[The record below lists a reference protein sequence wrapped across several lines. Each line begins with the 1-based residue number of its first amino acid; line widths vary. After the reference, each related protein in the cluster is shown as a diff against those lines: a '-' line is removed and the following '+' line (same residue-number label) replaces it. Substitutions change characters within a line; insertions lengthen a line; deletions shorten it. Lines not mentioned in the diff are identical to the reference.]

1 VLELPGDEPTRRE
14 VLLELR
20 YRHQR
25 SQGHALHAMRHA
37 RLAGRQ
43 VLRQLRNRDLGMKRA
58 ARAGAMLITVL
69 GGTGDAL
76 ARAGGGGH
84 GGGGHSSGSHSFHGG
99 GSGGDGFLAVLVMVV
114 LLYFWYRRSQRGGA
128 GASTVPTAGPQAAV
142 MSVLGAA
149 LGQSVATATGQATNG
164 MGLQSLPGA
173 AFAATLRPVV
183 DRIRAQDPG
192 FELEVFLQRAEMT
205 FFLVKRGIQQNNAA
219 AVRPFL
225 SDEVFQQVA
234 SGIAASAAQHR
245 HALLESLNVRAVH
258 VQSAQCDDSGQRLQ
272 VHFDLV
278 YRAKVLSDANQV
290 LADEQADHRH
300 GERWTFIRKA
310 GAITPTNGGVI
321 AARCPAC
328 GAELRLNLDGTCAH
342 CRAGVTNGTVDWIVA
357 SVEQAP
363 FVGYA
368 NDSSLAVAAP
378 NVGQGIAALQA
389 ADPAFSPDAFRE
401 RVKTAFLALQDAWC
415 KQNLDAGR
423 AFLSPGAYFTW
434 RTQLETLAAEGRR
447 NVMEQSTVQRI
458 EPILIVHGR
467 VYDDITVRIAA
478 AAADFEVDK
487 DNRIVFGDR
496 VVRPFTEDWT
506 FQRSVGVAT
515 SQKPGT
521 LENTCPNCGAPV
533 SLTQIGECRY
543 CKAAVTSG
551 KFDWVVSRI
560 TQEEMF
566 GADQGPLE
574 GAGAQIALQ
583 VGGAIVGGL
592 LSSLLS
598 SNSSSQRNDWN

>member
-1 VLELPGDEPTRRE
+1 
-14 VLLELR
+14 
-20 YRHQR
+20 
-25 SQGHALHAMRHA
+25 MRP
-37 RLAGRQ
+37 
-43 VLRQLRNRDLGMKRA
+43 V
-58 ARAGAMLITVL
+58 ARAGATLIATL
-69 GGTGDAL
+69 IGTGDAL

-84 GGGGHSSGSHSFHGG
+84 GGSGGHGGGYSGGGHAFHGG
-99 GSGGDGFLAVLVMVV
+99 GLGGGGFFV
-114 LLYFWYRRSQRGGA
+114 LLVIVLLFYFWRRSQRGGA
-128 GASTVPTAGPQAAV
+128 GGSTQAAGAPAAV

-149 LGQSVATATGQATNG
+149 LGQNLATGIETGQGRSG
-164 MGLQSLPGA
+164 MAPQSLPAA
-173 AFAATLRPVV
+173 AFASTLRPII

-205 FFLVKRGIQQNNAA
+205 FFLVKRGMQQNNAA
-219 AVRPFL
+219 ALRPFL
-225 SDEVFQQVA
+225 NDAVFQQVA
-234 SGIAASAAQHR
+234 SGIAASTAQHR
-245 HALLESLNVRAVH
+245 HTLLESLNVRAVH
-258 VQSAQCDDSGQRLQ
+258 VQNAQCDDAGQRLQ

-278 YRAKVLSDANQV
+278 YRAKVLGDGNQV
-290 LADEQADHRH
+290 IADEQADHRH

-310 GAITPTNGGVI
+310 GALTATNGGVI

-342 CRAGVTNGTVDWIVA
+342 CRASVTNGSVDWIVA
-357 SVEQAP
+357 GVEQAP

-378 NVGQGIAALQA
+378 SVGQGIAALRA

-401 RVKTAFLALQDAWC
+401 RVRTAFLALQDAWC

-434 RTQLETLAAEGRR
+434 RAQLETLAAEGRR

-458 EPILIVHGR
+458 EPVLIVHGR
-467 VYDDITVRIAA
+467 VYDDITVRISA
-478 AAADFEVDK
+478 AAADFEVDQ
-487 DNRIVFGDR
+487 NNHIVFGDR

-515 SQKPGT
+515 TQKPGT

-560 TQEEMF
+560 AQEEIS
-566 GADQGPLE
+566 GGDYPSEPGGGSAL
-574 GAGAQIALQ
+574 ALQ

-598 SNSSSQRNDWN
+598 SSSSDRSNDWS